1 MFKKIKIGLAG
12 DDKETQ
18 KYLHHINNNPSFEL
32 VGSFDT
38 SFPKNFENFY
48 GLYPFTDFVKRT
60 DVVLFCGNK
69 HLNTCGLI
77 VECIRSSKHLIIDKF
92 PDLNYSEWSVI
103 QKLAREADIVF
114 YVSNIMGNSCQ
125 YIAAKNLSNKPHVIK
140 SNIQIPYSVNF
151 SDIHIKEM
159 LMENIDMVLRC
170 VHSPIQNIKIK
181 KHYVFNSKEE
191 TPDEIK
197 FFISFDNSSSAEITV
212 NKLGNQFEN
221 TFVLYQNGKVINADF
236 KQFKLEELRLISS
249 PNPPQLFEL
258 SGQNPSY
265 FKQEVQ
271 KTEKNIIYFDVI
283 QKDLLN
289 FVDCLN
295 NHVSP
300 LVSIDEAIDVV
311 TVLQDLAYNYNEIFA

>member
-1 MFKKIKIGLAG
+1 MLKKIKIGLAG
-12 DDKETQ
+12 CYNETQ
-18 KYLHHINNNPSFEL
+18 KYLHHIESNSNYEV

-38 SFPKNFENFY
+38 SEPKNYENFY
-48 GLYPFTDFVKRT
+48 GLYPFNDFVNRT
-60 DVVLFCGNK
+60 DVVLFCGNQ
-69 HLNTCGLI
+69 HLTHFGLL
-77 VECIRSSKHLIIDKF
+77 VECIRNSKHIIVDKF

-114 YVSNIMGNSCQ
+114 YISNIMGNSCQ
-125 YIAAKNLSNKPHVIK
+125 FIAAKNLSNKPHVIK
-140 SNIQIPYSVNF
+140 SNIQIPFSVNF
-151 SDIHIKEM
+151 TEIKIKEL

-170 VHSPIQNIKIK
+170 IHSPIQQIKIK
-181 KHYVFNSKEE
+181 KHYVFNANEE

-197 FFISFDNSSSAEITV
+197 FFISFDNSSSAEITI

-221 TFVLYQNGKVINADF
+221 TFVLYQNGKVINVNF
-236 KQFKLEELRLISS
+236 KEFKLEELRLITV
-249 PNPPQLFEL
+249 PNSPQLFEISDL
-258 SGQNPSY
+258 NTSY
-265 FKQEVQ
+265 NKQEVQ

-289 FVDCLN
+289 FVDCVN

-300 LVSIDEAIDVV
+300 LVSIDEAIDVM